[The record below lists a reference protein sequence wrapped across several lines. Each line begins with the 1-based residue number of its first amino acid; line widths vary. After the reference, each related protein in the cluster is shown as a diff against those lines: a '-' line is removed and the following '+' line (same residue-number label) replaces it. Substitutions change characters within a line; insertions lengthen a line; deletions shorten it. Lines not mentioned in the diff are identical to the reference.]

1 MSQQA
6 MDTAPVVDS
15 IAPSEAELES
25 FETESSDSNTTATA
39 EQKQEIQK
47 QIEKLEREFK
57 LKVNG
62 KEVVEKID
70 LNDEQRIVKALQ
82 MEKAAQ
88 EAFQRAAAKEK
99 ELSNMNSQLDQF
111 FKLLQENPL
120 QVLLNPEL
128 GLNAEEIANKI
139 LDMKI
144 EEELKSPE
152 QKALEEAKAKLA
164 EYEHKEKSAR
174 EEAERL
180 RTEKLQ
186 EDFEREITTSITGA
200 IEKGDLPASPYIVAK
215 FGQLLEAAIDRNIE
229 IKPDDLIPLVK
240 SAYMRDMRDMIGK
253 LPDEIIE
260 DMVTPDRIKGIRN
273 KRIQAVKQTNAK
285 VASTPKVE
293 DTGAA
298 PVKSESKKKENFF
311 KKLGDW

>member
-1 MSQQA
+1 MSEQT
-6 MDTAPVVDS
+6 MDTAPVVDP

-25 FETESSDSNTTATA
+25 FNTESAESNTTPII
-39 EQKQEIQK
+39 EQKQEIEK

-62 KEVVEKID
+62 KEIVEKID

-99 ELSNMNSQLDQF
+99 ELTNMNSQLDEF

-164 EYEHKEKSAR
+164 EYEHKEKAAR
-174 EEAERL
+174 EEAEKL
-180 RTEKLQ
+180 RNEKLQ
-186 EDFEREITTSITGA
+186 EDFEREITTSITSA

-240 SAYMRDMRDMIGK
+240 TAYMRDMRDMIGK
-253 LPDEIIE
+253 LPDEVIE
-260 DMVTPDRIKGIRN
+260 EMITPDRIKGIRN

-285 VASTPKVE
+285 VAATPKIE
-293 DTGAA
+293 DTGTTA
-298 PVKSESKKKENFF
+298 VKPESKKKENFF

>member
-174 EEAERL
+174 EEAEKL
-180 RTEKLQ
+180 RAEKLQ
-186 EDFEREITTSITGA
+186 EDFEREITTSITSA

-293 DTGAA
+293 DTGVS
-298 PVKSESKKKENFF
+298 PVKSDPKKKENFF

>member
-1 MSQQA
+1 MSDQA
-6 MDTAPVVDS
+6 MDTAPVVDP

-25 FETESSDSNTTATA
+25 FETESTQPNSTSTT

-62 KEVVEKID
+62 KEIVEKVD

-99 ELSNMNSQLDQF
+99 ELTNMNSQLDQF

-164 EYEHKEKSAR
+164 EYESKEKEAR

-180 RTEKLQ
+180 RNEKLQ
-186 EDFEREITTSITGA
+186 EDFEREITTSITTA

-240 SAYMRDMRDMIGK
+240 NAYMRDMRDMIGK

-260 DMVTPDRIKGIRN
+260 EMVTPDRIKGIRN

-285 VASTPKVE
+285 VASSPKVE
-293 DTGAA
+293 DTGVA
-298 PVKSESKKKENFF
+298 PIKNDSKKKENFF